1 MYPSTSKE
9 FKSVTGTGAT
19 SNRVSHLLKGAA
31 SGSNKQRTSRS
42 VNLTTEHSPGSSSV
56 SEDSPEKCSLS
67 SSVSAVHDLKNLYCC
82 DIPDSMM
89 DRDLLL
95 SHFEQFGHVVRIYL
109 SVKRKSCT
117 LHFDSHSNR
126 TAVCMV

>member
-1 MYPSTSKE
+1 MSDCGLLQVDSAFGVKLS
-9 FKSVTGTGAT
+9 SVLWKFLVKMTGWI
-19 SNRVSHLLKGAA
+19 SLHSHLHHILLLRPTCSACY
-31 SGSNKQRTSRS
+31 T
-42 VNLTTEHSPGSSSV
+42 
-56 SEDSPEKCSLS
+56 DSPEKCSLS

-117 LHFDSHSNR
+117 LHFDSHVSMF
-126 TAVCMV
+126 VVGSS